1 MLAALT
7 VGNSAARVGGSA
19 VGATTMGEQRLEIIG
34 EREGGRGTALPSPWP
49 STAVGSVLGGDV
61 GVEARRGSGE
71 SREREAQRLRR
82 GESSREVPRYMP
94 CMFAGASSHEG
105 SSSLPSSSTPPPPL
119 LQRAPSPP
127 VVATTTTTALCFS
140 AAVVATLAGES
151 SSSSS
156 ALTPTPPP
164 PSLLPSSAPSLDE
177 DEGRMATATTVV
189 GECLVCMDR
198 EATHALVPCG
208 HVVACEACV
217 AALRDC
223 PLCRAHVTS
232 TLKIFL
238 PHRGGAPTTC
248 VNVEA
253 MATTTTTRVLGAHE
267 EQLSAL
273 LRVTASET
281 AGTDEEGRDYIIV
294 KGRRFYA
301 APY

>member
-1 MLAALT
+1 
-7 VGNSAARVGGSA
+7 
-19 VGATTMGEQRLEIIG
+19 MGEQRLEIIG

-105 SSSLPSSSTPPPPL
+105 SSSLSSSSTPPPPL

-127 VVATTTTTALCFS
+127 VVATTTATAPSFS

-164 PSLLPSSAPSLDE
+164 PSLLPSSAPLDV
-177 DEGRMATATTVV
+177 EGMATTTTATTVV

-208 HVVACEACV
+208 HMVACEACSELV
-217 AALRDC
+217 REFC
-223 PLCRAHVTS
+223 PLCRAPVFMAM
-232 TLKIFL
+232 KVFL
-238 PHRGGAPTTC
+238 PHHDLPQHR
-248 VNVEA
+248 
-253 MATTTTTRVLGAHE
+253 RH
-267 EQLSAL
+267 AL
-273 LRVTASET
+273 
-281 AGTDEEGRDYIIV
+281 
-294 KGRRFYA
+294 
-301 APY
+301 P